1 MIGRI
6 ISALVG
12 REMGR
17 RSGGSGGTSGAVK
30 GVVAMS
36 VLRRMGPLGMILGGG
51 YAAKKAYDRN
61 RARKGGY

>member
-6 ISALVG
+6 IGALVG

-17 RSGGSGGTSGAVK
+17 RDGSSGTSGAVK
-30 GVVAMS
+30 GVVAMG
-36 VLRRMGPLGMILGGG
+36 LMRRMGPLGMILGGG

-61 RARKGGY
+61 KARKAGY

>member
-17 RSGGSGGTSGAVK
+17 RSGSGGASGAVK
-30 GVVAMS
+30 GVVAMG
-36 VLRRMGPLGMILGGG
+36 LMRRMGPLGMILGGG

-61 RARKGGY
+61 KARKTGY

>member
-17 RSGGSGGTSGAVK
+17 RDGSGGASGAVK
-30 GVVAMS
+30 GVVAMG
-36 VLRRMGPLGMILGGG
+36 LMRRMGPLGMILGGG
-51 YAAKKAYDRN
+51 YAAQKAHDPN
-61 RARKGGY
+61 KARKAGH

>member
-17 RSGGSGGTSGAVK
+17 RDGSGGTSGAVK
-30 GVVAMS
+30 GVVAMG
-36 VLRRMGPLGMILGGG
+36 LMRRMGPLGMILGGG

-61 RARKGGY
+61 KARKAGY

>member
-17 RSGGSGGTSGAVK
+17 RSGGSGG
-30 GVVAMS
+30 
-36 VLRRMGPLGMILGGG
+36 G

-61 RARKGGY
+61 RARKSGY

>member
-17 RSGGSGGTSGAVK
+17 RNGSGGASGAVK
-30 GVVAMS
+30 GVVAMG
-36 VLRRMGPLGMILGGG
+36 LMRRMGPLGMILGGG

-61 RARKGGY
+61 KARKAGY

>member
-17 RSGGSGGTSGAVK
+17 REGGSGTKGAIA

-36 VLRRMGPLGMILGGG
+36 AMRRMGPLGLILGGG

-61 RARKGGY
+61 KARKQSY

>member
-17 RSGGSGGTSGAVK
+17 RHGSGGASGAVK
-30 GVVAMS
+30 GVVAMG
-36 VLRRMGPLGMILGGG
+36 LMRRMGPLGMILGGG

-61 RARKGGY
+61 KARKSGY

>member
-17 RSGGSGGTSGAVK
+17 RDGSGCASVAVK
-30 GVVAMS
+30 GVVAMG
-36 VLRRMGPLGMILGGG
+36 LMRRMGTLGMILGGG
-51 YAAKKAYDRN
+51 YAAKKDYDRN
-61 RARKGGY
+61 KARKAGY

>member
-17 RSGGSGGTSGAVK
+17 RDGSGGASGAVK
-30 GVVAMS
+30 GVVAKGLM
-36 VLRRMGPLGMILGGG
+36 RRMGPLGMILGGG

-61 RARKGGY
+61 KARKAGY

>member
-17 RSGGSGGTSGAVK
+17 RNGSGGASGAVK
-30 GVVAMS
+30 GVVAMG
-36 VLRRMGPLGMILGGG
+36 LMRRMGPLGMILGGG

-61 RARKGGY
+61 KARKTSY

>member
-17 RSGGSGGTSGAVK
+17 RDGSGGTSGAIK

-36 VLRRMGPLGMILGGG
+36 VLRRMGPLGLVLGGG

-61 RARKGGY
+61 KARKADY

>member
-6 ISALVG
+6 VSALVG
-12 REMGR
+12 REMGLR
-17 RSGGSGGTSGAVK
+17 EGGSGTKGAIA

-36 VLRRMGPLGMILGGG
+36 AMRRMGPLGLLLGGG

-61 RARKGGY
+61 KARKNGY